1 MNQTGAA
8 DVEESL
14 EYAGTTT
21 EQPIV
26 SFFARAIFR
35 ERSPTIINTIPLGV
49 VLLFEKWLCF
59 VTEDRDEPGA
69 THLAKELG
77 RAVLPVI
84 GKEVLRGLT
93 GITGNAVDLTTKIFR
108 KLNPNDPDDVD
119 IREELNSTNSFVI
132 PTRKIVRID
141 PNVSLNGGYFLLTV
155 EDRRLILHQDF
166 NVDSKLGVTGFIS
179 MWQSLFKAYKGFRKG
194 QWHPEFFTEMEGLIV
209 SRDATY
215 TSANKSLL
223 VPR

>member
-132 PTRKIVRID
+132 PAIPDWSQNALKQRSKEFTFRKLFLKF
-141 PNVSLNGGYFLLTV
+141 SLKPMASAIFLYFL
-155 EDRRLILHQDF
+155 
-166 NVDSKLGVTGFIS
+166 
-179 MWQSLFKAYKGFRKG
+179 
-194 QWHPEFFTEMEGLIV
+194 
-209 SRDATY
+209 
-215 TSANKSLL
+215 
-223 VPR
+223 